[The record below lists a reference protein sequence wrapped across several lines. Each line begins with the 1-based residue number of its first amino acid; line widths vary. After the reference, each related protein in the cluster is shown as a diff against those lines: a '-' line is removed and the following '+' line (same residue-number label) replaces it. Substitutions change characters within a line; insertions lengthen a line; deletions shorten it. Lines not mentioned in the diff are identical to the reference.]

1 MPPRSVVPARAGALV
16 RACHP
21 APTAAVTV
29 LATLAAVVAGH
40 APGGVA
46 LVALAVLA
54 GQLTIGWSN
63 DLVDAA
69 RDRAVGRADK
79 PVATGEL
86 PVPVLR
92 GALVAAS
99 VACVVASALLGP
111 AAGLT
116 HLVLLVGSGWAYNL
130 WLKRTV
136 LSWLPYVVAFGSLPA
151 VVWLALAPP
160 ARPPAWMVAVGAL
173 LGLGAH
179 LVNVLPDLADDA
191 ATGVRGLP
199 HRLGARATG
208 ILAVAALTAGSAV
221 ALLAPAG
228 RAGPWPWALLAAV
241 AALAVWALL
250 RGGRAPFRAALVI
263 AVVDVVVLL
272 VRAG

>member
-1 MPPRSVVPARAGALV
+1 MPPRPLVPARAGALV

-40 APGGVA
+40 APGGVV

-92 GALVAAS
+92 GALLAAS
-99 VACVVASALLGP
+99 VACVVASALLGV

-151 VVWLALAPP
+151 VVWLALDPP

-228 RAGPWPWALLAAV
+228 RTGPWAWVLLAA
-241 AALAVWALL
+241 AAGLAVGAIL

-272 VRAG
+272 VRA

>member
-1 MPPRSVVPARAGALV
+1 VPPRSRVTARAGALA

-21 APTAAVTV
+21 APTVAVTV
-29 LATLAAVVAGH
+29 LAGLASVVAGNT
-40 APGGVA
+40 PVGVG

-63 DLVDAA
+63 DLVDAE
-69 RDRAVGRADK
+69 RDRSVGRSDK

-92 GALVAAS
+92 AALIVAS
-99 VACVVASALLGP
+99 VVCVVASALLGV

-116 HLVLLVGSGWAYNL
+116 HLVLLVGSGWAYNF
-130 WLKRTV
+130 WLKGTV
-136 LSWLPYVVAFGSLPA
+136 MSWLPYVVAFGSLPA
-151 VVWLALAPP
+151 VVWLALDPP
-160 ARPPAWMVAVGAL
+160 ALPPGWTVAVGAL

-191 ATGVRGLP
+191 ATGVRGFP

-208 ILAVAALTAGSAV
+208 VLAVAALTAGSAV
-221 ALLAPAG
+221 AVLAPAG
-228 RAGPWPWALLAAV
+228 RAGPGGWGLLVAAALLAVGAIV
-241 AALAVWALL
+241 

-272 VRAG
+272 VRA